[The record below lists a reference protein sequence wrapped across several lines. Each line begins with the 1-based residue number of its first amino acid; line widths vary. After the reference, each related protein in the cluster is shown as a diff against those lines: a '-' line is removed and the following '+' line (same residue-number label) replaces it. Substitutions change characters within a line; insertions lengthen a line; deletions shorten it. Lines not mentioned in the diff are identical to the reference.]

1 MDTPSPKDSPVSLD
15 RLLEQWQNEILQNK
29 EKESTISVSNIQDY
43 VQNEDPST
51 KTADENS
58 SESNLDNVSNEPSSI
73 LSSTNDVDKAFLDL
87 NFILDELITSPKPK
101 DKIISISEKESIDNI
116 TNVQEVIKNESDVMI
131 DFHSD
136 GNVRQRKNRRKSR
149 RKTTRRTRLKGQ
161 HSEDD
166 RTMDESRK
174 VLVIKKQGKKKKRR
188 VSLNPL
194 KFQK

>member
-58 SESNLDNVSNEPSSI
+58 SESSLDNVSNEPSSI